1 MKIPYLKK
9 KPELKSYHNV
19 TWEDNYSW
27 IHQKNI
33 LEVLRDKTKL
43 DPEVKNY
50 LDEENSYANYHLK
63 DTENLQKKL
72 FDEIKGRIKL
82 DDESLPYKDH
92 TYEYWSKTTAVGN
105 YSIKLRKKID
115 TDLVEEIWNGD
126 EEKKKLETEYFGVG
140 DLEVSNNDKYLGYS
154 LDIKGSEYYTIF
166 IRDIKTNEIITKEIS
181 ETSGGITFSL
191 DDKYVFYSKLDQNH
205 RARKIYRHEI
215 GNFNGQD
222 ELIFE
227 EKSEAFTVSI
237 GLSSDEKYYFINT
250 SDHNT
255 SEQYYF
261 GVDEINIKPK
271 LIIKR
276 EKGII
281 YSVSSWDSKFFNHT
295 NKDAEDFKIDVSDSL
310 EKQNWKTFIPPRDEV
325 LIGGC
330 TFLKNWI
337 IRSETSN
344 ALDKLFVKNI
354 SSGVEEE
361 LIFSNETVYVPGI
374 SLIQKDRDT
383 DNVYLGYSS
392 PKTPSRVYSYN
403 LSTKTKKLVKEQEIP
418 SGHNP
423 EDYIVERVDYKSH
436 DGRLVPLTIT
446 RHKKTKID
454 GSANLLLYGYG
465 SYGSSM
471 SPNFSSTRLSLINRD
486 IIWATAHIRG
496 GMEKGMKWWK
506 EGKLINKKNTF
517 EDYIHA
523 AKYLI
528 DNNYSSKGK
537 IIGMGGSAGG
547 LLMGAVVNQ
556 APELFL
562 GIIMAVPF
570 VDSLTTNLDHSL
582 PLTVGEFDEFGNAK
596 DIKEHFD
603 YIFSYAPYNNIKK
616 MDYPHILITTSL
628 SANTLAVTPE
638 PHENTIFLLWSKL
651 NGLNFSTILS
661 LAINVRSSVF
671 INSEKGK
678 QNEFLIDPLLK
689 PFLGSATF
697 PSNLSILLASIT
709 LNSFSEIFLSISC
722 LSFTSFLFSLAL

>member
-1 MKIPYLKK
+1 MKVPYLKK
-9 KPELKSYHNV
+9 KPELKTCHNIE
-19 TWEDNYSW
+19 WEDNYSW

-33 LEVLRDKTKL
+33 LEVLKDKKKL
-43 DPEVKNY
+43 DPEVKKY
-50 LDEENSYANYHLK
+50 LDEENSYAEHHLK
-63 DTENLQKKL
+63 DTKKLQKTL

-92 TYEYWSKTTAVGN
+92 TYEYWTKTTASGN
-105 YSIKLRKKID
+105 YSKKLRKKINSEI
-115 TDLVEEIWNGD
+115 TEEIWNGD
-126 EEKKKLETEYFGVG
+126 EEKKILDTEYFGVG

-154 LDIKGSEYYTIF
+154 LDIKGSEYYTIY
-166 IRDIKTNEIITKEIS
+166 IRDIQTKKNITKEIT
-181 ETSGGITFSL
+181 ETSGSITFSL
-191 DDKYVFYSKLDQNH
+191 DDKYIFYTKLDKNH
-205 RARKIYRHEI
+205 RGRKIYRHEI
-215 GNFNGQD
+215 GNFTNED

-261 GVDEINIKPK
+261 NVYEDKPNPK

-276 EKGII
+276 EKGTL
-281 YSVSSWDSKFFNHT
+281 YSVSSWDGKFYNHT

-310 EKQNWKTFIPPRDEV
+310 ENQNWKSFISAKEEV

-330 TFLKNWI
+330 TFLNNWI

-354 SSGVEEE
+354 STGKEEE
-361 LIFSNETVYVPGI
+361 LIFSDEKVYVPGI
-374 SLIQKDRDT
+374 SLLQRDRDT

-392 PKTPSRVYSYN
+392 PKTPSRVYLYN
-403 LSTKTKKLVKEQEIP
+403 LSNKSKKLVKEQEIP

-423 EDYIVERVDYKSH
+423 DDYIVERIEYKSH

-471 SPNFSSTRLSLINRD
+471 SPSFSSTRLSLIDRD

-506 EGKLINKKNTF
+506 EGKLTNKKNTF
-517 EDYIHA
+517 EDYIYA

-528 DNNYSSKGK
+528 ENNYSSKGK

-582 PLTVGEFDEFGNAK
+582 PLTIGEFDEFGNAK
-596 DIKEHFD
+596 DNKEHFD
-603 YIFSYAPYNNIKK
+603 YILSYAPYNNIKK
-616 MDYPHILITTSL
+616 MDYPHMLITTSL
-628 SANTLAVTPE
+628 SDNRVLFDE
-638 PHENTIFLLWSKL
+638 PAKFTAKLREYKTDNNLL
-651 NGLNFSTILS
+651 
-661 LAINVRSSVF
+661 
-671 INSEKGK
+671 
-678 QNEFLIDPLLK
+678 LLK
-689 PFLGSATF
+689 TEMNAGHGGKSGRDGA
-697 PSNLSILLASIT
+697 IE
-709 LNSFSEIFLSISC
+709 EIAIDYAFALKISQKI
-722 LSFTSFLFSLAL
+722 

>member
-1 MKIPYLKK
+1 MKIPHLKK
-9 KPELKSYHNV
+9 KVELKSCHDV

-27 IHQKNI
+27 IHQQNI
-33 LEVLRDKTKL
+33 LEVLKDKSKL
-43 DPEVKNY
+43 NPEVKKY
-50 LDEENSYANYHLK
+50 LDEENSYAEYHLK
-63 DTENLQKKL
+63 DTKSVQKKL

-92 TYEYWSKTTAVGN
+92 TYEYWTKTTATGN

-115 TDLVEEIWNGD
+115 TGNVEEIWNGD
-126 EEKKKLETEYFGVG
+126 EEKKKLSTEYFGIG

-166 IRDIKTNEIITKEIS
+166 IRDIKTKKIISKEIP

-191 DDKYVFYSKLDQNH
+191 DDKYIFYSKLDENH

-215 GNFNGQD
+215 GNLND
-222 ELIFE
+222 DDKLIFE

-261 GVDEINIKPK
+261 NVNEENPVPK
-271 LIIKR
+271 LIIQR
-276 EKGII
+276 EKGVL
-281 YSVSSWDSKFFNHT
+281 YSVSSWNDKFYNHT
-295 NKDAEDFKIDVSDSL
+295 NKNAEDFKINISDSL
-310 EKQNWKTFIPPRDEV
+310 EIQSWKTFIESKNEV

-330 TFLKNWI
+330 TFLKDWI

-344 ALDKLFVKNI
+344 ALDKIFIKNI
-354 SSGVEEE
+354 SSGIEEE
-361 LIFSNETVYVPGI
+361 LIVSDEKVCVPGI
-374 SLIQKDRDT
+374 SLTQRDRNT

-392 PKTPSRVYSYN
+392 PKTPSRVYLYN
-403 LSTKTKKLVKEQEIP
+403 LSTKSKKLVKEQEIP
-418 SGHNP
+418 SGHNSD
-423 EDYIVERVDYKSH
+423 DYIVERIEYKSH

-454 GSANLLLYGYG
+454 GTSNLLLYGYG

-471 SPNFSSTRLSLINRD
+471 SPNFSSTRLSLIDRD

-506 EGKLINKKNTF
+506 EGKLTNKKNTF
-517 EDYIHA
+517 KDYNFA

-528 DNNYSSKGK
+528 DHKYSSKGK

-596 DIKEHFD
+596 DNKEHFD

-628 SANTLAVTPE
+628 SDNRVLFDE
-638 PHENTIFLLWSKL
+638 PAKFTAKLRDHKTDNNLL
-651 NGLNFSTILS
+651 
-661 LAINVRSSVF
+661 
-671 INSEKGK
+671 
-678 QNEFLIDPLLK
+678 LLK
-689 PFLGSATF
+689 TEMNAGHGGKSGRDGA
-697 PSNLSILLASIT
+697 IE
-709 LNSFSEIFLSISC
+709 EIAIDYAFALKISKKI
-722 LSFTSFLFSLAL
+722 

>member
-1 MKIPYLKK
+1 MKIPQLTK
-9 KPELKSYHNV
+9 KPEKKSCHNV

-33 LEVLRDKTKL
+33 LEVLKDKNKL
-43 DPEVKNY
+43 DPEVKEY
-50 LDEENSYANYHLK
+50 LIQENKYVDFHLK
-63 DTENLQKKL
+63 DTKDLQKNL

-82 DDESLPYKDH
+82 DDESLPFRDNDYD
-92 TYEYWSKTTAVGN
+92 YWTKTTTEGN
-105 YSIKLRKKID
+105 YSIKLRKKINSNII
-115 TDLVEEIWNGD
+115 EEIWNGD
-126 EEKKKLETEYFGVG
+126 KEKEKLNVDYFGVG
-140 DLEVSNNDKYLGYS
+140 DLEVSHNDKFLAYS
-154 LDIKGSEYYTIF
+154 LDIKGSEYYTIYV
-166 IRDIKTNEIITKEIS
+166 RDIISNKIITKKIADTAGS
-181 ETSGGITFSL
+181 ITFSL
-191 DDKYVFYSKLDQNH
+191 DDKYIFYSKLDENH

-215 GNFNGQD
+215 GNYEDQD

-227 EKSEAFTVSI
+227 EKSDAFTVSI
-237 GLSSDEKYYFINT
+237 YISSDEKYYFISS

-261 GVDEINIKPK
+261 SVNEKKPDPK

-276 EKGII
+276 EKGIL
-281 YSVSSWDSKFFNHT
+281 YSVSSWENKFYNHT
-295 NKDAEDFKIDVSDSL
+295 NKDAEDFKIDISDSL
-310 EKQNWKTFIPPRDEV
+310 EKQNWRPFVAAKDEV

-330 TFLKNWI
+330 VFLKNWI

-354 SSGVEEE
+354 SSGLEEE
-361 LIFSNETVYVPGI
+361 LIFSDEKVCVPNI
-374 SLIQKDRDT
+374 SLKQKDRDT
-383 DNVYLGYSS
+383 DNIYVGYSS
-392 PKTPSRVYSYN
+392 PKSPSKVYSYN
-403 LSTKTKKLVKEQEIP
+403 LLEKSKKLIKEQEIP

-423 EDYIVERVDYKSH
+423 NDYVVERIEFKSH
-436 DGRLVPLTIT
+436 DGRMVPLTIT
-446 RHKKTKID
+446 RHKKTKVD

-465 SYGSSM
+465 SYGNSM

-506 EGKLINKKNTF
+506 EGKLTNKKNTF
-517 EDYIHA
+517 KDYVYA

-528 DNNYSSKGK
+528 ENKYSSKGK

-562 GIIMAVPF
+562 GIVMAVPF

-596 DIKEHFD
+596 DNKEHFE

-616 MDYPHILITTSL
+616 MDYPNILITTSL
-628 SANTLAVTPE
+628 SDNRVLFDE
-638 PHENTIFLLWSKL
+638 PAKFTAKLRDLKTDNNLL
-651 NGLNFSTILS
+651 
-661 LAINVRSSVF
+661 
-671 INSEKGK
+671 
-678 QNEFLIDPLLK
+678 LLK
-689 PFLGSATF
+689 TEMDAGHGGKSGRDGAIEEIALDYAFILKI
-697 PSNLSILLASIT
+697 SNKI
-709 LNSFSEIFLSISC
+709 
-722 LSFTSFLFSLAL
+722 